1 MNIVITGASGFVGGN
16 LVGLLAAQGHRL
28 LLVGRDPDRLAQA
41 FPGHDCCG
49 YDKLAERGRG
59 CGRLVHLA
67 VLNNNVSAGPEE
79 FHRINVELTLE
90 VAAKARQA
98 GIARFVNVSSIH
110 ALDEAN
116 ASAYAMSK
124 REAVR
129 QLASIDGIDIV
140 SVYLPMVYGARW
152 TGRLGALNKLPRPL
166 ARMLFSFLAA
176 LKPTVSVA
184 RIAEFVTADPA
195 VDKDAAIIVSDGQG
209 KNPWYKAAVR
219 LVDLAFA
226 LIVLV
231 PFSWA
236 LLVIWLIV
244 KLQSPGPGVF
254 AQKRIGK
261 GAREFTCY
269 KFRTMK
275 LGTPQTG
282 THEASASAI
291 TSFGKFLRAT
301 KLDELPQAWNI
312 LRNEMTLIGPRPC
325 LPIQTQ
331 LIEARRSRGV
341 FEVKPGI
348 SGLAQVNDID
358 MSDPQKLAKWDERYI
373 RLQCLILDLKIG
385 LATVRGRGQG
395 DKVAG

>member
-1 MNIVITGASGFVGGN
+1 MIIAITGASGFVGGN
-16 LVGLLAAQGHRL
+16 LVELLSAQGHQL
-28 LLVGRDPDRLAQA
+28 LLVGRDPDRLAKA
-41 FPGHDCCG
+41 FPAHECCG
-49 YDKLAERGRG
+49 YDELDQRVRG
-59 CGRLVHLA
+59 CDRLVHLA

-79 FHRINVELTLE
+79 FHRVNVDLTLE
-90 VAAKARQA
+90 VAASAQRA

-110 ALDEAN
+110 ALDDKN
-116 ASAYAMSK
+116 MSAYAASK

-129 QLASIDGIDIV
+129 QLASIDDIEIV

-152 TGRLGALNKLPRPL
+152 TGRLGALNKLPRPI
-166 ARMLFSFLAA
+166 ARMLFGLLAA

-184 RIAEFVTADPA
+184 RVGAFLTSDMP
-195 VDKDAAIIVSDGQG
+195 VDRDAAIILSDGQEE
-209 KNPWYKAAVR
+209 NFWYRAAVR

-254 AQKRIGK
+254 AQTRIGRD
-261 GAREFTCY
+261 AREFTCF

-291 TSFGKFLRAT
+291 TAFGRLLRST
-301 KLDELPQAWNI
+301 KLDELPQA
-312 LRNEMTLIGPRPC
+312 LEHPV
-325 LPIQTQ
+325 Q
-331 LIEARRSRGV
+331 
-341 FEVKPGI
+341 
-348 SGLAQVNDID
+348 
-358 MSDPQKLAKWDERYI
+358 
-373 RLQCLILDLKIG
+373 
-385 LATVRGRGQG
+385 
-395 DKVAG
+395 